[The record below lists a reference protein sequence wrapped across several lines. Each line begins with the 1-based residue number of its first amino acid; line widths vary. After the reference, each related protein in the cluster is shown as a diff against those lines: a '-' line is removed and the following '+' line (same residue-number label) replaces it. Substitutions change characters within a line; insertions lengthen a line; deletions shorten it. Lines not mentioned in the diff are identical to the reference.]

1 MSGTTRLSG
10 VEGSCEAL
18 VGVTASWR
26 PAAKLMAVIARA
38 TKTAALNMSRRM
50 PFFSAE
56 ISLD

>member
-1 MSGTTRLSG
+1 
-10 VEGSCEAL
+10 